1 MADPFATDTP
11 SRRIAQNEVLRKF
24 YGELPPEE
32 LTQAPVSSAEMIAG
46 ATGQALGRIPFLPEP
61 NVGPADINTLLGA
74 GRSGDKAILANVID
88 DAISRGEITWR
99 ELSPEARSVYFKL
112 DRVATPLPVNP
123 EASTSAVRTLSTV
136 GVPHALRPP
145 YPEDHAPID
154 VHRPAR
160 AHALPISA
168 SYDALKELSP
178 DEEYIVRTAKGH
190 QQLKHKTRLDTANRV
205 AELVPDFSQGAGT
218 KYKKE
223 LADHQIAIG
232 RHAANAREWLTGVSN
247 LPIFKTIGAVGREV
261 AKRPITTVAS
271 ALGLLPDPSELI
283 ALAAMAPYYGLHEL
297 GGRKDFI
304 DQLDMVAP
312 EHTAGQRPIFDAHQL
327 SPMQQRDIR
336 EFVLNST
343 SPLSAARLLLIDRK
357 YITPEALDMILMD
370 KGRPSDKPKATTA
383 TTERK
388 SEVEPSSKF
397 LIDKF

>member
-112 DRVATPLPVNP
+112 DRIATPLPVNP
-123 EASTSAVRTLSTV
+123 EASTSAVRSLSTV

-145 YPEDHAPID
+145 YPEGHAPID

-178 DEEYIVRTAKGH
+178 DEEYIVRTVKGH
-190 QQLKHKTRLDTANRV
+190 QQLKHKTRLGTA
-205 AELVPDFSQGAGT
+205 E
-218 KYKKE
+218 KY
-223 LADHQIAIG
+223 G
-232 RHAANAREWLTGVSN
+232 RHVANAREWLTDVSN

-261 AKRPITTVAS
+261 AKRPIQVAAS
-271 ALGLLPDPSELI
+271 ALGILPDPSELI

-370 KGRPSDKPKATTA
+370 KGRPSDKPKAMTA